1 MMFLQLKDP
10 CQLSAVLID
19 ANEARGEMFDL
30 MLGHRDVALG
40 DRFTS
45 VDQALGS
52 GADPELFLIY
62 VEMVDQAAIADLR
75 RLRGARAAAILVLLE
90 SAAQRDIE
98 ALLENGAHHVLPL
111 GLDADRFSLATIT
124 AVAQAGRQ
132 RALEQAVTAARAEVD
147 LTKTI
152 ARAKMI
158 LIARHSIDEDEAHR
172 RIQKLSMQRN
182 LTLADMA
189 RQIIDAE
196 ELLC

>member
-10 CQLSAVLID
+10 CPLSAVLID
-19 ANEARGEMFDL
+19 PNEARAEMFDL
-30 MLGHRDVALG
+30 MLGHRDIALSDRVATV
-40 DRFTS
+40 DR
-45 VDQALGS
+45 ALALS
-52 GADPELFLIY
+52 AQPALFLIY

-75 RLRGARAAAILVLLE
+75 RLRGARDTAILVLLE
-90 SAAQRDIE
+90 SAARRDIE
-98 ALLENGAHHVLPL
+98 TLLDNGAHHVLPL

-124 AVAQAGRQ
+124 AVAQAGQQ
-132 RALEQAVTAARAEVD
+132 RRLERDADAARAEVAT
-147 LTKTI
+147 TKSI

-158 LIARHSIDEDEAHR
+158 LIARHAIDEDEAHR

-182 LTLADMA
+182 LPLADMA